1 MRLTLL
7 IAGALLPACLAL
19 SGCGDNDAAQPLSSA
34 AAPAQATSAT
44 NLSLSIWSSE
54 QPPRPVD
61 SWALLPKGNNAK
73 VDRVAVGASGLWL
86 LNAAGDAVSQPYQGR
101 FSALDARPLGDN
113 ILSATLDEVRDQ
125 TLLLNWNSAQ
135 RAFTKPS
142 WLPAANYPI
151 ESLCFYRDPH
161 DYLYLFLIGEEGLGQ
176 QWLLAEQ
183 QQQLTEPRLMRDL
196 HLPVGAKYCAVND
209 ALQTLFISEED
220 IGIWAYPANP
230 ETNGER
236 EMVDLLTPYGQL
248 QDSPQG
254 LAASTDG
261 VLAVDGNAALY
272 RYRALA
278 DGWAADSALTLPAVQ
293 AAERLYSRSGAA
305 LELLIADAT
314 DQALRMAELPGGDSP
329 TTAAALVEVP
339 AQAQTTPV
347 PHGGDAADDPA
358 IWVNPVDASQ
368 SRILGTDKR
377 GGLGVYDLT
386 GEQLQYLPVGRINNV
401 DVRSGF
407 TLAGKPADIA
417 VASNRDTNSLEL
429 FAIDPVNGEVTG
441 LGGIALPLDDIYGLC
456 MAKGPRGDI
465 YAIAND
471 KSGRFLQ
478 YRLEDDQGSVKGSLV
493 REFSTQTQP
502 EGCVADDARQRLF
515 IGEEGVAVWALSSD
529 PAASGELV
537 EVIRAE
543 GPLHAD
549 VEGLAVYQAEQP
561 YLVISSQGNDSY
573 LVLDAEPPYQLRG
586 AFRIGI
592 NTAAGIDGVSETDGL
607 EVSSVDFGGIWA
619 SGMLVVQD
627 GRKRMPQGRQ
637 NFKLVAWEQIAD
649 ALKLP

>member
-1 MRLTLL
+1 MRFTLF
-7 IAGALLPACLAL
+7 IAGALLPVYLTL
-19 SGCGDNDAAQPLSSA
+19 SGCGDNDADKPLSTAATPAEA
-34 AAPAQATSAT
+34 AAETHLALSPWNSAPLPHPA
-44 NLSLSIWSSE
+44 E
-54 QPPRPVD
+54 
-61 SWALLPKGNNAK
+61 SWALLPASSSAE
-73 VDRVAVGASGLWL
+73 VDRIAVGDGGLWL
-86 LNAAGDAVSQPYQGR
+86 LSADGEALAEPHSGR
-101 FSALDARPLGDN
+101 FSGLDVSELGGALLT
-113 ILSATLDEVRDQ
+113 ATLDQVRDQ
-125 TLLLNWNSAQ
+125 TLLLGWNTTQQS
-135 RAFTKPS
+135 FTKPL
-142 WLPAANYPI
+142 WLPAANYPV
-151 ESLCFYRDPH
+151 ESLCFYQDSH

-176 QWLLAEQ
+176 QWLLAEKQ
-183 QQQLTEPRLMRDL
+183 KLLAEPTLMRDL

-220 IGIWAYPANP
+220 VGIWAYPANP

-236 EMVDLLTPYGQL
+236 EIVDLITPYGQL

-254 LAASTDG
+254 LAPSTDG

-272 RYRALA
+272 RYRAAA
-278 DGWAADSALTLPAVQ
+278 DGWTADEPLTLPGVQ
-293 AAERLYSRSGAA
+293 EVERLFTRSGAA
-305 LELLIADAT
+305 LEVLFVDAE
-314 DQALRMAELPGGDSP
+314 DQQLRVAELPRGDAPSS
-329 TTAAALVEVP
+329 AAALVEVP

-358 IWVNPVDASQ
+358 IWVNLADASQ

-377 GGLGVYDLT
+377 GGLGVYDLQ
-386 GEQLQYLPVGRINNV
+386 GEQLQYLPVGRVNNV

-407 TLAGKPADIA
+407 TLAGRPTDIA
-417 VASNRDTNSLEL
+417 VASNRDSNSLEL
-429 FAIDPVNGEVTG
+429 FAIDPLDGEVTG
-441 LGGIALPLDDIYGLC
+441 LGRIALPLDDIYGLC
-456 MAKGPRGDI
+456 MAKSPQGEI

-478 YRLEDDQGSVKGSLV
+478 YQLEEAQGTVKGTLV
-493 REFSTQTQP
+493 REFSTKTQP

-515 IGEEGVAVWALSSD
+515 VGEEGVAVWALSSD
-529 PAASGELV
+529 PADSSELV

-549 VEGLAVYQAEQP
+549 VEGLAIYQAEQP

-586 AFRIGI
+586 AFRVGI

-607 EVSSVDFGGIWA
+607 EVSSVDFGGAWGRGI
-619 SGMLVVQD
+619 LVVQD

-637 NFKLVAWEQIAD
+637 NFKLVAWEQIAE
-649 ALKLP
+649 ALKLH

>member
-1 MRLTLL
+1 MRLTPL

-19 SGCGDNDAAQPLSSA
+19 SACGNNSNDKPEANAAMAAEHTSDAGLALSAWNSGQLPL
-34 AAPAQATSAT
+34 
-44 NLSLSIWSSE
+44 
-54 QPPRPVD
+54 PVD
-61 SWALLPKGNNAK
+61 SWTLLAAANDAEI
-73 VDRVAVGASGLWL
+73 DRIAVGERGLWL
-86 LNAAGDAVSQPYQGR
+86 LNAEGEAVSEPYSGR
-101 FSALDARPLGDN
+101 FSTLATSQLGDN

-125 TLLLNWNSAQ
+125 TLLLSWNTAT
-135 RAFTKPS
+135 RAFTEPS
-142 WLPAANYPI
+142 WLPTANYPV

-161 DYLYLFLIGEEGLGQ
+161 EYLYLFLIGEEGLGQ
-176 QWLLAEQ
+176 QWLVAEKQHQLA
-183 QQQLTEPRLMRDL
+183 EPRLMRDL

-220 IGIWAYPANP
+220 VGIWAYPANA

-236 EMVDLLTPYGQL
+236 QVVDLVSPYGQL

-254 LAASTDG
+254 LAPSADG

-272 RYRALA
+272 RYRAIA
-278 DGWAADSALTLPAVQ
+278 DGWAGDSALNLPDVQ
-293 AAERLYSRSGAA
+293 EAERLYTRIGTM
-305 LELLIADAT
+305 LDVLVADAA
-314 DQALRMAELPGGDSP
+314 DQQLHIARLPGGEQPSP
-329 TTAAALVEVP
+329 APALVEIP
-339 AQAQTTPV
+339 ALAQTTAV

-377 GGLGVYDLT
+377 GGLGVYGLN
-386 GEQLQYLPVGRINNV
+386 GNQLQYLPVGRINNV
-401 DVRSGF
+401 DIRSGF
-407 TLAGKPADIA
+407 TLTGSPVDIA
-417 VASNRDTNSLEL
+417 VASNRDSNSLEL
-429 FAIDPVNGEVTG
+429 FAINPHDGEVTG
-441 LGGIALPLDDIYGLC
+441 LGQISLPLDDIYGLC
-456 MAKGPRGDI
+456 MAKSPQGDI

-478 YRLEDDQGSVKGSLV
+478 YRLDDEQGTVKGTMV
-493 REFSTQTQP
+493 REFRTATQP

-529 PAASGELV
+529 PADAGDLT

-549 VEGLAVYQAEQP
+549 VEGLAIYQAEQP

-573 LVLDAEPPYQLRG
+573 LVLDAEPPFQLRG

-592 NTAAGIDGVSETDGL
+592 NIAGGIDGVSETDGL
-607 EVSSVDFGGIWA
+607 EVSSVDFGGVWA
-619 SGMLVVQD
+619 RGMLVVQD

-637 NFKLVAWEQIAD
+637 NFKLVAWEQIAE